1 MAVSGRYISCKRA
14 IDRVYQ
20 DAGLEVN
27 IEEAIEWVGD
37 VLDFI
42 GSPLL
47 LKTIVTNGLADE
59 DGIVYSPVPIVSY
72 RAAIPLNLH
81 EIKMVADYES
91 KQMLYEITDPLY
103 KSYGS
108 LDYPNLLEETSY
120 IANNNYIFTGYETGF
135 LELAYTAY
143 ALDTEGFPLVPDDT
157 RVTRALT
164 TYIARNIDYRNWR
177 AGRLS
182 GDVFKYSDREYLF
195 AVASASNKVAIPSID
210 RMDSWM
216 RARIQLMPRLKLHQT
231 AFRHPLTTNIQLH
244 PQNLNDRV
252 RVIGDAQS
260 VILNL
265 TLYGVTVSNSTNL
278 VLYWNFTNSG
288 TTRLINF
295 YSTAAK
301 TAGVLVA
308 HATGAVLNGN
318 VLNVAV
324 TADNTSGISGNVTI
338 NISSSGVI
346 DDTDSSNMVVLINPV

>member
-1 MAVSGRYISCKRA
+1 MAISGRYISCKRA

-47 LKTIVTNGLADE
+47 LKTVVTNGLADE
-59 DGIVYSPVPIVSY
+59 DGIVNSPVPIVSY
-72 RAAIPLNLH
+72 RAEIPLNLH
-81 EIKMVADYES
+81 EIKMIADYES

-103 KSYGS
+103 KSYS
-108 LDYPNLLEETSY
+108 SADFPNLLEETSY
-120 IANNNYIFTGYETGF
+120 IANNNFIFTGYETGF
-135 LELAYTAY
+135 LEIAYTAY
-143 ALDTEGFPLVPDDT
+143 ALDEEGVPLVPDDT

-177 AGRLS
+177 AGRVS
-182 GDVFKYSDREYLF
+182 GDIFKYSDREYMF
-195 AVASASNKVAIPSID
+195 AIASASNKVNIPSID
-210 RMDSWM
+210 KMDSWM
-216 RARIQLMPRLKLHQT
+216 RARVQLMPRLKLHQT

-252 RVIGDAQS
+252 RVSGDAQS

-278 VLYWNFTNSG
+278 VLYWNLINSG
-288 TTRLINF
+288 TTRTINF
-295 YSTAAK
+295 YSTSTK
-301 TAGVLVA
+301 TVGVLVA
-308 HATGAVLNGN
+308 HASAAILNGN
-318 VLNVAV
+318 MLNVAV
-324 TADNTSGISGNVTI
+324 TADNTSGISGDVTI
-338 NISSSGVI
+338 NISSTGVM
-346 DDTDSSNMVVLINPV
+346 DDTDSANMVVLINPI